1 MNRRTTHTIA
11 MLALA
16 SLGVLIAA
24 CEDEKKP
31 APPAPSATTTAAAT
45 VSASATAVALASASA
60 STQSDTDDPDD
71 TTADAVASDVTLDN
85 YEKELESLDKEIAT
99 KY

>member
-16 SLGVLIAA
+16 SLGVLVAA

-31 APPAPSATTTAAAT
+31 APPAPSAT
-45 VSASATAVALASASA
+45 
-60 STQSDTDDPDD
+60 

-85 YEKELESLDKEIAT
+85 YEKELESLDKEIAS